1 MEIES
6 FFGKDHVITLKGTE
20 KQVVIKEM
28 VAKLES
34 LGKID
39 HIDRFYAQVV
49 HRESLENT
57 GIGHGFAIP
66 HARTDSVEDF
76 LCIFGIAPEGI
87 EYQSFDKEP
96 VRYLLLSI
104 FPTSMSTKYLYLVSM
119 MARIFAA
126 PEKREALE
134 EGRTPAKVFA
144 LLKKESKA
152 YFAQIS
158 KKEPAVIDKMMDDL
172 TGVPSSNLDLLI
184 RLDRLYQILDT
195 GENAEAMSVKIAE
208 LRRLIDNRSLTY
220 YERMRKK
227 LQNPFAIIDKTSCS
241 GCHMEIPPVYM
252 AQIKESKDI
261 PVCNHCGRFL
271 IIV

>member
-1 MEIES
+1 MDIES
-6 FFGKDHVITLKGTE
+6 FFDKDQIITLKSTE
-20 KQVVIKEM
+20 KQLVIKEM
-28 VAKLES
+28 VAKLEA

-39 HIDRFYAQVV
+39 HADRFYAQVV

-66 HARTDSVEDF
+66 HARTDSVHDF
-76 LCIFGIAPEGI
+76 LCIFGIIPEGV
-87 EYQSFDKEP
+87 EYQAFDKAP
-96 VRYLLLSI
+96 VKYIMLSI

-119 MARIFAA
+119 MARVFASA
-126 PEKREALE
+126 EKREALDE
-134 EGRTPAKVFA
+134 ARTPAKVFA

-152 YFAQIS
+152 YFASIS
-158 KKEPAVIDKMMDDL
+158 KKDPTMNNEEIADL

-184 RLDRLYQILDT
+184 RLDRLYQIFDSGDKSET
-195 GENAEAMSVKIAE
+195 MSAKISE
-208 LRRLIDNRSLTY
+208 LRKLIENRSLTY

-227 LQNPFAIIDKTSCS
+227 TQNPFAIIDKTSCS

-252 AQIKESKDI
+252 AQIKQAKDI